1 MDMPGIRQDLFQ
13 RHDRLRQHGD
23 RSKQVIDIEQ
33 RDEIRLDRIFLSLM
47 DQRKR
52 RLFHAQMDV
61 ICAIV
66 RVSLHAI
73 GHGTHRA
80 GIDDLATIWVID
92 VDDR

>member
-1 MDMPGIRQDLFQ
+1 MKV
-13 RHDRLRQHGD
+13 GD
-23 RSKQVIDIEQ
+23 KAKVSPQLTGESDWVEGEVIDIEQ

-73 GHGTHRA
+73 GHGAHRT
-80 GIDDLATIWVID
+80 GIDDLAAIWVINI
-92 VDDR
+92 DDR